1 MNWIKAHYERALLV
15 LFGVAAL
22 AVGGYLVTQAQS
34 FGARFADDQ
43 RAQGSKQ
50 DALVSAD
57 VDTALKMLGNFEPWI
72 RPKIG
77 AHKTVPLFAS
87 TPFVVMADK
96 EEPFDML
103 ADNAPKLREP
113 IENWWLVENDLDY
126 TSIDVLTQDPDKD
139 GFTNGDEWNGKTNP
153 NSSLS
158 KPGAETKLYF
168 VERIVDPLTIRL
180 SNFDASTNSCY
191 FAFITKDDK
200 GAEVRVS
207 ETIQVGALSKRYAPD
222 RFKLVGVKK
231 EVVKKFGADTQ
242 VDVASLEDTATGE
255 TIRVEQGKPE
265 EHPSY
270 RAKLLYGLDNE
281 TFIVKKG
288 DYVEIKRPP
297 MSIQLKELHDDH
309 IVVEYPNQAKGG
321 EPTSKKIALAPAP
334 K

>member
-1 MNWIKAHYERALLV
+1 MNWIKAHYERALLI

-22 AVGGYLVTQAQS
+22 AGGGYLVMQAQS
-34 FGARFADDQ
+34 FGARFGESQ
-43 RAQGSKQ
+43 RAQNNKQ
-50 DALVSAD
+50 DALATTD
-57 VDTALKMLGNFEPWI
+57 VDSALKMLTDFSPWVN
-72 RPKIG
+72 PKAG
-77 AHKTVPLFAS
+77 AHKTIPLFAS

-126 TSIDVLTQDPDKD
+126 TAIDVLTQDPDKD

-180 SNFDASTNSCY
+180 SNYDASTNSCY
-191 FAFITKDDK
+191 FAFISADDK

-207 ETIQVGALSKRYAPD
+207 ETIAVGGFSKRYAPD
-222 RFKLVGVKK
+222 RYKLVSVKK
-231 EVVKKFGADTQ
+231 ETVKKFGADTQ
-242 VDVASLEDTATGE
+242 VDVATLEDTATGE
-255 TIRVEQGKPE
+255 TVRVEQGKPE
-265 EHPSY
+265 DHPSY
-270 RAKLLYGLDNE
+270 RAKMLYGLDNE
-281 TFIVKKG
+281 TFLVKKG
-288 DYVEIKRPP
+288 DYIEIKRPP
-297 MSIQLKELHDDH
+297 MSVQLKELHADH
-309 IVVEYPNQAKGG
+309 VVVEYPNPAKAG
-321 EPTSKKIALAPAP
+321 ETTSKKIALAPAP